1 MPYHIKKGS
10 ILGNAVPVD
19 GTEYYAGDNH
29 WTNDYEK
36 RLIYEN
42 EIDANTQKAT
52 TVTRTIGDKSYT
64 YQPTWWKNA
73 IVVSE

>member
-19 GTEYYAGDNH
+19 GTQYYAGDNH
-29 WTNDYEK
+29 WTNDYNE

-42 EIDANTQKAT
+42 EVDANAQKAT
-52 TVTRTIGDKSYT
+52 TVTRTIGNKSYT